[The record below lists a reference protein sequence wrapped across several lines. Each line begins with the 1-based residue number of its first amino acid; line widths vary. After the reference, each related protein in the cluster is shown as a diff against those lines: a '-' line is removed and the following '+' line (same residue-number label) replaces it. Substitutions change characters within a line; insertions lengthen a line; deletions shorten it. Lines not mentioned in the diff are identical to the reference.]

1 MSALGPGDITME
13 KTVRILRIIARLNV
27 GGPAI
32 QAISLTRIFSRGP
45 YASLLICGRVDSHE
59 GDMTYLAEEQGVR
72 PWVLPELGREIS
84 PLGDLKTLARLR
96 GIIRSWRPQII
107 HTHTAKAGTL
117 GRLAAMSLNIFR
129 KKQERIKL
137 VHTFHGH
144 FFHSY
149 FGRFKTAVFLGVER
163 FLGKFTHRIIVIS
176 AEQKKDIGERYRV
189 APLDKISIVP
199 LGFNLEKFSA
209 YQGQKKEIRDKVL
222 PPEFQDKVVVGS
234 VGRLTEVKNHRML
247 LKAIRYFK
255 DRGVHTPF
263 KFVVVGGGEL
273 KEELVQWTRELGIE
287 DLVFF
292 LGWQSD
298 TPSLYHAMDIVVLT
312 SLNEGTPVTL
322 IEAMAAGKTVVAT
335 DVGGVRDLFG
345 VLPERED
352 AGMRVAQNGILVP
365 SGRFDLLAGSLI
377 FIQENRETTEKM
389 AMAAKKFVLEAYGLE
404 RLRRD
409 LEILYADLMKETA

>member
-1 MSALGPGDITME
+1 MI
-13 KTVRILRIIARLNV
+13 KTIRIMRIIARLNV

-32 QAISLTRIFSRGP
+32 QAISLTRIFSRRP
-45 YASLLICGRVDSHE
+45 SASLLVCGRVDSHE
-59 GDMTYLAEEQGVR
+59 GDMTYLAEEQGIR
-72 PWVLPELGREIS
+72 PWVLSELGREIS

-117 GRLAAMSLNIFR
+117 GRLAAIGFNIFR
-129 KKQERIKL
+129 NKQDRIKL

-149 FGRFKTAVFLGVER
+149 FGFLKTGIFLQIEK
-163 FLGKFTHRIIVIS
+163 FLAKYTDRIIVIS
-176 AEQKKDIGERYRV
+176 AAQKWDIGERYRV
-189 APLDKISIVP
+189 APLDKISIIP
-199 LGFNLEKFSA
+199 LGFDLEKFTE
-209 YQGQKKEIRDKVL
+209 YRGQKRDGRERFL
-222 PPEFQDKVVVGS
+222 PPEFQDKILVGL

-247 LKAIRYFK
+247 LKAIRYLK
-255 DRGVHTPF
+255 DRGDHAPF

-273 KEELVQWTRELGIE
+273 SEELVQWTRKLGIE
-287 DLVFF
+287 DLVCF

-298 TPSLYHAMDIVVLT
+298 MPSLYHAMDIVVLT

-322 IEAMAAGKTVVAT
+322 IEAMASGKTVVAT

-345 VLPERED
+345 ALPERE
-352 AGMRVAQNGILVP
+352 ATGMRLAQNGILVP

-377 FIQENRETTEKM
+377 FIQQNRETTEKM
-389 AMAAKKFVLEAYGLE
+389 AMAAKEFVLEAYGME
-404 RLRRD
+404 RLRKD
-409 LEILYADLMKETA
+409 LGILYADLMKESA

>member
-1 MSALGPGDITME
+1 MI
-13 KTVRILRIIARLNV
+13 KTIRIMRIIARLNV

-45 YASLLICGRVDSHE
+45 SASLLVCGRVDSHE
-59 GDMTYLAEEQGVR
+59 GDMTYLAEEQGIR
-72 PWVLPELGREIS
+72 PWVLSELGREIS

-117 GRLAAMSLNIFR
+117 GRLAAIGFNIFR
-129 KKQERIKL
+129 NKQDRIKL

-149 FGRFKTAVFLGVER
+149 FGRFKTALFLGIER
-163 FLGKFTHRIIVIS
+163 FLGKFTDRIIVIS

-189 APLDKISIVP
+189 APLDKISIIP
-199 LGFNLEKFSA
+199 LGFDLEKFSA
-209 YQGQKKEIRDKVL
+209 YQGQKSDIRERFL
-222 PPEFQDKVVVGS
+222 PPEFQDKILVGL

-247 LKAIRYFK
+247 LKAIRYLK
-255 DRGVHTPF
+255 DRGDHAPF

-273 KEELVQWTRELGIE
+273 SEELVQWTRELGIE

-292 LGWQSD
+292 LGWQKD
-298 TPSLYHAMDIVVLT
+298 MPSLYHAMDIVVLT

-322 IEAMAAGKTVVAT
+322 IEAMASGKTVVAT

-345 VLPERED
+345 DLPERE
-352 AGMRVAQNGILVP
+352 ATGMRLAQNGILVP
-365 SGRFDLLAGSLI
+365 SGRFDLLAGSLV
-377 FIQENRETTEKM
+377 FIQQNRETTEKM
-389 AMAAKKFVLEAYGLE
+389 AMAAKEFVLEAYGME
-404 RLRRD
+404 RLRKD
-409 LEILYADLMKETA
+409 LEILYADLMKESA